1 MYRYNID
8 QKNNTV
14 YCIFTKTFN
23 DLYNRSKTITVIG
36 KAKCS
41 PDDKFDEK
49 IGQDIAYKRALIKY
63 LKVVRSEYEEILKYG
78 YFDRL
83 LRFADQIENIS
94 RTIETQSKELSTLV
108 SNDKES

>member
-14 YCIFTKTFN
+14 YCIFTKTFKGFY
-23 DLYNRSKTITVIG
+23 DEPKTVTVVG

-41 PDDKFDEK
+41 IDDKFDEK

-63 LKVVRSEYEEILKYG
+63 LKVIRSTYEETLKIWN
-78 YFDRL
+78 FDEL
-83 LRFADQIENIS
+83 LKLADQIENIS
-94 RTIETQSKELSTLV
+94 RTIDNQTKELSNLI
-108 SNDKES
+108 K